1 LGIGT
6 PELSSYARKG
16 LLFDENGQIRKEA
29 KTEIRKIMIS
39 NGISSNQADEEIA
52 RQIGESLHVLQVI
65 SNSSA
70 MKRKVKEAVSSEGGS
85 LAKLINGLGKK
96 DVDSSRNALA
106 LMMIQANRL
115 LGAVQREA
123 ALTKQLA
130 TQARI
135 DNAAGRLKLDE
146 IYKNHNMKLAG
157 DKFEFQKQVYAASQI
172 NGSREEKIN
181 AIQTIVAVRMAG
193 ASPASVY
200 KAADDLLTEIEKDSP
215 RQAIPGIA
223 PATAPSTGSS
233 TPAAGFS
240 LPGSAVR

>member
-1 LGIGT
+1 
-6 PELSSYARKG
+6 
-16 LLFDENGQIRKEA
+16 
-29 KTEIRKIMIS
+29 
-39 NGISSNQADEEIA
+39 
-52 RQIGESLHVLQVI
+52 
-65 SNSSA
+65 